1 MPEDLD
7 AAFQLADKTMRKRRD
22 DGKDTDNLV
31 FPLSN
36 AVQYAIKIEPDL
48 TVAHIE
54 MIYLPF
60 EKAEMLRSA
69 ASSTRGSSSDRKEAD
84 VSKDVRRRQASEPR
98 RTSGESWQKRLI
110 YLDALF

>member
-60 EKAEMLRSA
+60 EKAEMLTSA
-69 ASSTRGSSSDRKEAD
+69 ASTLAEA
-84 VSKDVRRRQASEPR
+84 VPIEKKPTSPK
-98 RTSGESWQKRLI
+98 TSGADKQAK
-110 YLDALF
+110 